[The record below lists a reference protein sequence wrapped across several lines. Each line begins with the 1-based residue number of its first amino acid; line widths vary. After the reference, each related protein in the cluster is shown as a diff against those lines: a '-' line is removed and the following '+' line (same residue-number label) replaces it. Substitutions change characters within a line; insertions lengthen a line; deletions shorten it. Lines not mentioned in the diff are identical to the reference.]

1 MSDSELMAIIGHEIG
16 HVARTDTK
24 DTLKNALPALAA
36 QNAAG
41 SVSGSVAAR
50 LSESQ
55 LAESSGELCW
65 RRPSIRRSRNTTPT
79 STDSVLPENNVDPY
93 AMYRAR

>member
-1 MSDSELMAIIGHEIG
+1 MRVYSALMDTMSDSELMAIIGHEIG

-24 DTLKNALPALAA
+24 DALKNAYLRSAA

-55 LAESSGELCW
+55 LAELANS
-65 RRPSIRRSRNTTPT
+65 SIRRSRNTTPT
-79 STDSVLPENNVDPY
+79 STDSSS
-93 AMYRAR
+93 A